1 MWNAKNLDLGG
12 KKKMLGPTWVYL
24 ENITCERLWFYL
36 YGQEDEIGEMMHQH
50 QDGNQLMFQE

>member
-1 MWNAKNLDLGG
+1 
-12 KKKMLGPTWVYL
+12 MLGPTWVYL